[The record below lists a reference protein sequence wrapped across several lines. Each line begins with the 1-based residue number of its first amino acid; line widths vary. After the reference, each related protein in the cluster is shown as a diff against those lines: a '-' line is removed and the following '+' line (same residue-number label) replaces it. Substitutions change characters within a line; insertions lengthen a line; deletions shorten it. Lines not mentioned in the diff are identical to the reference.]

1 MTTNKNEH
9 TVPRVGNDMLRYH
22 AGKPTR
28 WLEGLAGFGALLLVA
43 AIMVLIS

>member
-1 MTTNKNEH
+1 MTTTNEPKH
-9 TVPRVGNDMLRYH
+9 FRVGNDILRYH

-43 AIMVLIS
+43 ATMVLIS